1 MAGQP
6 CESKPPTQPCP
17 TRKGPPLSSHLGSI
31 RPSRVSPQLG
41 RGRHTGART
50 EFPTRQ
56 PVPSPSEVHRCPTR
70 FPSTEAVLA
79 SGPENRGLQEAGNSP
94 KVRPGRR
101 EKMGILDPMPE
112 QFPGIRSEP
121 YFPRMVGSSEELAA
135 PSPVT
140 QDVNRT
146 GRVPQYPPPSVTS
159 PSV

>member
-1 MAGQP
+1 MTKHP

-17 TRKGPPLSSHLGSI
+17 TRKGPPLSSRLGSI
-31 RPSRVSPQLG
+31 RPSLVSPQLG

-50 EFPTRQ
+50 EFPTQQ
-56 PVPSPSEVHRCPTR
+56 PVPSPLEVHRRPAC

-79 SGPENRGLQEAGNSP
+79 SRPENQGSQEAGNSP
-94 KVRPGRR
+94 EVRPGRR
-101 EKMGILDPMPE
+101 EKMGVLDPMPE

-121 YFPRMVGSSEELAA
+121 YFPRTVGSSEGLAA

-140 QDVNRT
+140 QDINRT